1 MLDQAP
7 QAVFVPKPRA
17 APGAAA
23 APHAGSQAHR
33 PFVGPVP
40 AGAVQVITAGGRVA
54 TVLERKQRGWFA
66 VELDGNA
73 NGEGGAFERKAMR
86 RPMFAPGQDARLDGA
101 PASEGLRKFEALREA
116 AATKAPPKKP
126 AAAKKRGAPP
136 AAKEAASMPPPSPE
150 ALAPAAPTF
159 AAPTFAAP
167 TFAAPT
173 FAAPTPAAPT
183 PEADEAPEEAPAP
196 SPKPRGRPRK
206 SPAASFAAE
215 EAQAPPKKLAAAKK
229 RAAPPVAEE
238 AAAPAPATKKKRGGA
253 VAADKWEQVWT
264 AGGRVAIIIE
274 RRASGWLYVELDGL
288 ANDEGAAF
296 ECKAIRASA
305 TLAIDAAATP
315 ARKEKRPLAGGT
327 APRAQRPRLASSGD
341 DDDDDEAAP
350 AQVEGAADALAAKD
364 AEIDRL
370 KAALAAQQRP
380 VAQPVA
386 PPVALG
392 AAAPSPGVS
401 AMSSAEIAVAWARFQ
416 RFEQFLEMSG
426 AVPPRS

>member
-23 APHAGSQAHR
+23 APHAGSQAYL

-136 AAKEAASMPPPSPE
+136 AAEEAASMPPPSPE
-150 ALAPAAPTF
+150 ALAP

-253 VAADKWEQVWT
+253 VAADKWEQLWT